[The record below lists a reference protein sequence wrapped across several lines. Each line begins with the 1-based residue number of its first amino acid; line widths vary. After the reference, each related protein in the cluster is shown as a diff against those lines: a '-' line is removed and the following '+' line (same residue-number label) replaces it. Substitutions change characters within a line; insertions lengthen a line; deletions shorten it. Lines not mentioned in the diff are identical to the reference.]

1 MARVLEGRDGIK
13 IGGYRFPDRKRP
25 ALCVQKGNRLTVY
38 GYFRDDDSA
47 RLFRMTRR
55 EKQLEYA
62 LLLMVHQYCVR
73 DGYLDNECMSAGEV
87 AFGVLDIDH
96 NTTEADV
103 WARIEELERG
113 GVDIDAPAASEEEPL
128 TMDGRHL
135 EGWGHVGRYTVRS
148 YIDAPIRLWIDSY
161 GTDKDRA
168 GRGTASCNWLAYL
181 RPPERRQN
189 ND

>member
-1 MARVLEGRDGIK
+1 
-13 IGGYRFPDRKRP
+13 
-25 ALCVQKGNRLTVY
+25 
-38 GYFRDDDSA
+38 
-47 RLFRMTRR
+47 MTRR

-128 TMDGRHL
+128 TMADLQHMEGQWVWIVCELDGRHL